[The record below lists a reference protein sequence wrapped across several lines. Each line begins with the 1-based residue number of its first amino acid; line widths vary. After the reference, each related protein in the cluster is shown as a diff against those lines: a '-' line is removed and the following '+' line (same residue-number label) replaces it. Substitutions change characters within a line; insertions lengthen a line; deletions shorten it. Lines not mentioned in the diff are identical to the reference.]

1 MNYNFDNENSP
12 VQIIAI
18 DSLAFYKLFKMVSQK
33 LQEEQGKKKEWL
45 TGAECMAMLHIR
57 RTTLSKLRM
66 SGAISYSKF
75 GKKILYHTVS
85 VEQYLRENTQE
96 KF

>member
-1 MNYNFDNENSP
+1 MNYNFENENSP

-45 TGAECMAMLHIR
+45 TGAECMTMLHIR
-57 RTTLSKLRM
+57 KTTLSKLKLERVLFYFNK
-66 SGAISYSKF
+66 ISYF
-75 GKKILYHTVS
+75 
-85 VEQYLRENTQE
+85 
-96 KF
+96 